1 MVQRLKAVNLQLK
14 SLLSLINYSSDYVLS
29 LTSTL
34 LVSSIDSEAVVK
46 GINGNSEG
54 SSMGLKLIQE
64 ICRLQNLGGSIRN
77 VCT

>member
-1 MVQRLKAVNLQLK
+1 MPLCFCNSSKGFMNIDLQ
-14 SLLSLINYSSDYVLS
+14 
-29 LTSTL
+29 T
-34 LVSSIDSEAVVK
+34 DSEAVVK

>member
-1 MVQRLKAVNLQLK
+1 MQIYLNAENKGFMNIDLQ
-14 SLLSLINYSSDYVLS
+14 
-29 LTSTL
+29 
-34 LVSSIDSEAVVK
+34 IDSEAVVK

-64 ICRLQNLGGSIRN
+64 ICRFQNLGGSIRN

>member
-1 MVQRLKAVNLQLK
+1 MQIYLNAENKGFMNIDLQ
-14 SLLSLINYSSDYVLS
+14 
-29 LTSTL
+29 
-34 LVSSIDSEAVVK
+34 IDSEAVVK